1 MRVCGQR
8 RVPADLLPGK
18 RPVSIVQEAEWASEP
33 VCMGR
38 KISPSAGFELRAV
51 KPVPSRY
58 GDYAIPVALNSSVD
72 GKIRCCIAHTHTHT
86 HTHTQNSPT
95 KRRNSVLVI
104 IRRFITDITRTSVT
118 LSSDSSIRFTSSQ
131 GTSIYPV
138 TDACRYVVWR
148 HVRLT
153 NIDCHDIWPLF
164 ITNIRLE
171 LTHSN
176 KHPAYQLATLENE
189 LHK

>member
-86 HTHTQNSPT
+86 HTHTE
-95 KRRNSVLVI
+95 
-104 IRRFITDITRTSVT
+104 F
-118 LSSDSSIRFTSSQ
+118 
-131 GTSIYPV
+131 
-138 TDACRYVVWR
+138 
-148 HVRLT
+148 
-153 NIDCHDIWPLF
+153 
-164 ITNIRLE
+164 
-171 LTHSN
+171 SN
-176 KHPAYQLATLENE
+176 KTKKFRVGYNPKIHHRHHTHVSDPLLRQFNTLYIFTGYEHLSCHGCLQICRLATRATNE
-189 LHK
+189 HRLS